1 MGSYMNMC
9 LSDLSTR
16 ALLLL
21 ELFRDDVL
29 NPEIVKFEALKDL
42 GYSEEETLEFLNT
55 KVDITQRIL
64 RVI

>member
-1 MGSYMNMC
+1 MNMY
-9 LSDLSTR
+9 LSDWSTR

-55 KVDITQRIL
+55 RVDVTKRIL
-64 RVI
+64 RVL